1 MSRASNA
8 VSRTVPSRTASR
20 LTSWC
25 WPTTRAAGKPPI
37 WLLGQDSHRFADDRQ
52 GPSPDELTGRLLRDP
67 GTRVTSVEVDELG
80 PEVTVARI
88 ELATPAGPEHVTA
101 RLNDGLAMAITAG
114 APIRVAA
121 VVMDRLSVPAATTQ
135 DGPMP
140 KQTAR
145 DLSADLRPRYE
156 PRNLTFAVG
165 LDYWV
170 LGGSFTENTL
180 QSHWED
186 YRTTADHGSAVLSA
200 AVSQPEG
207 FAWLAQ
213 EIFADDY
220 RGTTVTFRGQCRTPG
235 TTGRTGLVLTGHE
248 ATHRPRALH
257 RAGRT
262 DRPEQS
268 HRHDRERRRLGHAR
282 GHRANPRRRGHR
294 CVRRL
299 PGRPR
304 PDRPARPGADPGGW
318 LSVAQ
323 SLQPRVQP
331 EAWPS
336 WSAGRFSGDRR
347 AVAALSGLRIGREHL
362 PGPERVQF
370 VSFPNADLVLGEVQ
384 RDFAVVRA
392 AVSQPQL
399 AVRRVST
406 GPRTV
411 ECGEEAEDGAVG
423 SDPHGLPDHRLVMVG
438 PGVSKESSKKTAKR
452 CRPRNECIDSGQSQS
467 DAN

>member
-1 MSRASNA
+1 M
-8 VSRTVPSRTASR
+8 
-20 LTSWC
+20 
-25 WPTTRAAGKPPI
+25 
-37 WLLGQDSHRFADDRQ
+37 
-52 GPSPDELTGRLLRDP
+52 
-67 GTRVTSVEVDELG
+67 TSVEVDELG

-165 LDYWV
+165 LDYWA

-235 TTGRTGLVLTGHE
+235 TTGRTGLFLRVMKQPTGHGPFT
-248 ATHRPRALH
+248 AQGALTDPSNHIVTIANDADWGTHEVTAPIPDDADTVAFGVFL
-257 RAGRT
+257 AG
-262 DRPEQS
+262 
-268 HRHDRERRRLGHAR
+268 
-282 GHRANPRRRGHR
+282 
-294 CVRRL
+294 
-299 PGRPR
+299 
-304 PDRPARPGADPGGW
+304 PAR
-318 LSVAQ
+318 
-323 SLQPRVQP
+323 
-331 EAWPS
+331 
-336 WSAGRFSGDRR
+336 
-347 AVAALSGLRIGREHL
+347 
-362 PGPERVQF
+362 
-370 VSFPNADLVLGEVQ
+370 
-384 RDFAVVRA
+384 
-392 AVSQPQL
+392 
-399 AVRRVST
+399 ST
-406 GPRTV
+406 CATR
-411 ECGEEAEDGAVG
+411 
-423 SDPHGLPDHRLVMVG
+423 S
-438 PGVSKESSKKTAKR
+438 
-452 CRPRNECIDSGQSQS
+452 
-467 DAN
+467 